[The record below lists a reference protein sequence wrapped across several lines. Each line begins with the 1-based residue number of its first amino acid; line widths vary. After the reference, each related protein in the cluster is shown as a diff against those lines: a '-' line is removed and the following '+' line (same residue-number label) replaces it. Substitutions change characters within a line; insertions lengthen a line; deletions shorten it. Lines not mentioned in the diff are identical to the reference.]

1 MNKTKNEKILDMIPK
16 LRKLNDQKLDLVDDY
31 INASLKV
38 QFLMSLSSNK
48 STSEI
53 QMDRKI

>member
-31 INASLKV
+31 INSSLKV